1 MQRMWYFKES
11 MDALKTWI
19 SKNADTSLMP
29 RRKKDDM
36 QISRQERMLQF
47 VDSVEALKKSWAK
60 CYRIGLCDLGHITTA
75 LSEAG
80 FAKLKGG
87 ALAVHALMGVN
98 TTVDTMRKQDRLTML
113 QSAAAADRNLTT
125 RPNRLSTQTAKHQQT
140 DCSSQPA
147 THSDMVYVCVKCN

>member
-1 MQRMWYFKES
+1 
-11 MDALKTWI
+11 
-19 SKNADTSLMP
+19 MP

-87 ALAVHALMGVN
+87 ALAVHALAHRLGMSV
-98 TTVDTMRKQDRLTML
+98 TPKAVDILDRH
-113 QSAAAADRNLTT
+113 
-125 RPNRLSTQTAKHQQT
+125 AKRAQM
-140 DCSSQPA
+140 
-147 THSDMVYVCVKCN
+147 MVYALVANDRFRVSYRPSSAMDTADDSESG

>member
-1 MQRMWYFKES
+1 
-11 MDALKTWI
+11 
-19 SKNADTSLMP
+19 MP

-87 ALAVHALMGVN
+87 ALAVHALAYRLGMSV
-98 TTVDTMRKQDRLTML
+98 TPKAVDILDRH
-113 QSAAAADRNLTT
+113 
-125 RPNRLSTQTAKHQQT
+125 AKRAQM
-140 DCSSQPA
+140 
-147 THSDMVYVCVKCN
+147 MVYALVANDRFRVSYRPSSAEDTADDSESG